1 MSANWLALALLST
14 AISALVNTLDSH
26 FLTRRMPSLRSYLL
40 IIGAFTILVGAALL
54 VIFPLPLAA
63 GLRPLV
69 AAVVSALLRVV
80 AILLLLYAMMREDV
94 SRVVPLN
101 STAPVFVAV
110 MAALFLGERLNLLEW
125 LAIAVVVS
133 GAVLISFKRVAGG
146 AARFQARSFL
156 MVIGSAVFFAAGDVT
171 NKYALGYYTYLNT
184 AGIMLFI
191 TSAVYLLV
199 CLRRPVIQEIRGLKR
214 PVATSIGVI
223 LNQAAAVIAT
233 LLAFWAIENGPVSL
247 ASTIFNSKPL
257 FVFILT
263 VALAW
268 LTPGFLLEGVADRPE
283 LLRKL
288 AATLLIVGGLSLIV
302 LG

>member
-1 MSANWLALALLST
+1 MSATWLALALLST

-63 GLRPLV
+63 GLRPLA

-133 GAVLISFKRVAGG
+133 GAVLISFKKVDG

-214 PVATSIGVI
+214 PVAISIGVI

-257 FVFILT
+257 FVFIMT

-283 LLRKL
+283 LMRKL